1 MTAAR
6 DVFAETN
13 PAYCAAILAQFC
25 EAYAQ
30 GRAVGRASTVA
41 IVYLALPIALS
52 EDLAP
57 TFDGCNKSTGLPAW
71 LNRSPGV
78 LPDLAKRINATLE
91 MTTAAI
97 RFGCLTGALRLTHEG
112 ELVSSLEKFPAAVSS
127 GVAGASLRRAKM
139 LGAWFATMGSPR
151 AVLEALG
158 VSV

>member
-13 PAYCAAILAQFC
+13 PAYCVSILTQFC
-25 EAYAQ
+25 KAYAQ
-30 GRAVGRASTVA
+30 GRAVGRAPTVA

-57 TFDGCNKSTGLPAW
+57 TFDGCNKSTGLLAW
-71 LNRSPGV
+71 LNRSPSV
-78 LPDLAKRINATLE
+78 LEDLAKRTNATLD

-97 RFGCLTGALRLTHEG
+97 RFGCLTGMLRLTHEG
-112 ELVSSLEKFPAAVSS
+112 ELVSSLEKLPASVSG
-127 GVAGASLRRAKM
+127 GVARASLKRAKL